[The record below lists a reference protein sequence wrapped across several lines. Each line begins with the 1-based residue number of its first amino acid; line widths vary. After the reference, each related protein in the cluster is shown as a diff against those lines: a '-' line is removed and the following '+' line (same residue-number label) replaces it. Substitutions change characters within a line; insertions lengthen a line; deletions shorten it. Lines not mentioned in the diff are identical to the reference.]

1 MNHYDL
7 KKEFDKIERL
17 IAINKANGNNIEGLL
32 KTKIKLLKI
41 SYTNLS
47 KSIESGA
54 LKKIAPMY
62 AKELAFLN
70 NIKNLQEEIND
81 STQETVEEIAKV
93 HQDMRE
99 NNLGWI
105 LDNLPEPTEE

>member
-1 MNHYDL
+1 MNPYDL

-17 IAINKANGNNIEGLL
+17 IAINTANGNNIEGLL
-32 KTKIKLLKI
+32 KTKIQLLKL

-47 KSIESGA
+47 RSIENGS

-70 NIKNLQEEIND
+70 NIKNLQEEIN
-81 STQETVEEIAKV
+81 ETTEETDKEIAKV

-105 LDNLPEPTEE
+105 LDNLPEPVEE